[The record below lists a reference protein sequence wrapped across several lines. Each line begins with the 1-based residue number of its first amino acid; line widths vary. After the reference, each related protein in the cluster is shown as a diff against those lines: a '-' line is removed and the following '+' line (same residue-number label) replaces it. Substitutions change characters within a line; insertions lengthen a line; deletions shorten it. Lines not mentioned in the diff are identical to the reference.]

1 MSMAS
6 KILKTL
12 KTMLQA
18 MRRQE
23 NVSAPPRTY
32 DAEAMNNGDF
42 IEISTYSGY
51 RSRVRDPE
59 TPSHKLPPDV
69 DDLTLGLTV
78 RQALEMSRSLSLE
91 EMNAYRNLDTLKVNY
106 ENWVD
111 GMMKHCNY
119 KSRRALFKNMKS
131 CGISLKDDI
140 ITIRPSNHE
149 RLEGWSG
156 DGLSEEDRVK
166 LPADCTDAELGA
178 GLRLAFSRCL
188 PKSQ

>member
-6 KILKTL
+6 KILRPFKALLGMARRREHVPEPSPTYRADAKT
-12 KTMLQA
+12 
-18 MRRQE
+18 
-23 NVSAPPRTY
+23 
-32 DAEAMNNGDF
+32 NGDF
-42 IEISTYSGY
+42 IEISTYSSYGL
-51 RSRVRDPE
+51 SIRDPE
-59 TPSHKLPPDV
+59 APSHKLPPDV

-78 RQALEMSRSLSLE
+78 RKALKMSRSLSSE
-91 EMNAYRNLDTLKVNY
+91 EMNAYGNLDTLKVNY

-111 GMMKHCNY
+111 GMMKHCDY
-119 KSRRALFKNMKS
+119 KSRRALFKNMKR

-188 PKSQ
+188 PRSQ